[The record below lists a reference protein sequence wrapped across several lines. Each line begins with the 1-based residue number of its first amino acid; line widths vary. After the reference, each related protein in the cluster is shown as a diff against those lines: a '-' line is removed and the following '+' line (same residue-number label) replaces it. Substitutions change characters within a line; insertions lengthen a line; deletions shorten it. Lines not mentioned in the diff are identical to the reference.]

1 VKYAGLARLEL
12 TKTNVKSVQGHA
24 RLNLIKHYE
33 RKMEMTEK
41 ISANDAQL
49 NGRGEV
55 FDLVHTVVKKI
66 MSGMEYV
73 YEIEGGQGFL
83 TPEKTKQREKI
94 MFGID
99 TLIVFLDTFDD
110 AYDAELYKIER
121 EY

>member
-1 VKYAGLARLEL
+1 
-12 TKTNVKSVQGHA
+12 
-24 RLNLIKHYE
+24 
-33 RKMEMTEK
+33 MTEE
-41 ISANDAQL
+41 ISEKNAQL
-49 NGRGEV
+49 DGRGEV
-55 FDLVHTVVKKI
+55 FDLVRTVVKKM

-99 TLIVFLDTFDD
+99 TLVVFLETFDD

>member
-1 VKYAGLARLEL
+1 MKYAGLARLEL

>member
-1 VKYAGLARLEL
+1 
-12 TKTNVKSVQGHA
+12 
-24 RLNLIKHYE
+24 
-33 RKMEMTEK
+33 MTEE

-55 FDLVHTVVKKI
+55 FDLVHTVVKKM

-73 YEIEGGQGFL
+73 YEIEAGQGFL
-83 TPEKTKQREKI
+83 TPERVKQREKI

-99 TLIVFLDTFDD
+99 TLVVFLETFDD
-110 AYDAELYKIER
+110 MYDSELYKLER

>member
-1 VKYAGLARLEL
+1 MAE
-12 TKTNVKSVQGHA
+12 
-24 RLNLIKHYE
+24 E
-33 RKMEMTEK
+33 

-55 FDLVHTVVKKI
+55 FDLVHTVVTK
-66 MSGMEYV
+66 MRSGMEYV

-99 TLIVFLDTFDD
+99 TLIVFLETFED
-110 AYDAELYKIER
+110 AYDSKLYKLER
-121 EY
+121 ESWGE